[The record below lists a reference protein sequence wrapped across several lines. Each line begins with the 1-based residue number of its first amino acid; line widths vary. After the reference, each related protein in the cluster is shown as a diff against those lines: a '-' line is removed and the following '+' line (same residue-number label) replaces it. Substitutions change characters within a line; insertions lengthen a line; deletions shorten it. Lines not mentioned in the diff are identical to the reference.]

1 VLVYRSD
8 LYKVATIARIHGRY
22 TPTSLCHFSSRA
34 NTIKSGRA
42 SIPNSALS
50 HCKTLERV
58 RAVSA
63 ATAALRI
70 RMRMRIRISNCS
82 ASHSHSALNNLSAL
96 TFRIRISNCSASH
109 SHRHSQSVCLIVCNN
124 LRALTAIKYFRSAS
138 CPEKVN
144 EPFCL
149 PVTQL
154 CASKY
159 NLCKSPSAACTE
171 SRT

>member
-1 VLVYRSD
+1 MDATHQRLCVIFFHRELTRNPIKNCNCSASHPHAHPLKCAKRSF
-8 LYKVATIARIHGRY
+8 
-22 TPTSLCHFSSRA
+22 P
-34 NTIKSGRA
+34 
-42 SIPNSALS
+42 
-50 HCKTLERV
+50 
-58 RAVSA
+58 

-109 SHRHSQSVCLIVCNN
+109 SHRHSHSLCRIVCNN

-138 CPEKVN
+138 CAEKVN
-144 EPFCL
+144 EPLCL
-149 PVTQL
+149 PVTQF

-159 NLCKSPSAACTE
+159 NLCKSPNAAATE
-171 SRT
+171 SST